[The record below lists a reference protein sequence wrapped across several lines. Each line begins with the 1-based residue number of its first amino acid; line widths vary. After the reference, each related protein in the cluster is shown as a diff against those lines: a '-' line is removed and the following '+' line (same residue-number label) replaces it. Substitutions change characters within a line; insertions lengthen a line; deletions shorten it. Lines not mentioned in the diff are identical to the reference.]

1 MKPAATVA
9 ATFHGNAD
17 DDADADDD
25 DDNADDADDDYDDDD
40 VAELQFQE
48 PQHNAKCQQQAE
60 RRGKLSAKGNRSNIA
75 TATAAAVEAAAAT
88 AKRFFSSQ
96 TESKLNLHNKTRAAS
111 TEVKSPFPRS
121 VVNKEAAT
129 AATAAI

>member
-60 RRGKLSAKGNRSNIA
+60 RRGN
-75 TATAAAVEAAAAT
+75 
-88 AKRFFSSQ
+88 
-96 TESKLNLHNKTRAAS
+96 
-111 TEVKSPFPRS
+111 
-121 VVNKEAAT
+121 
-129 AATAAI
+129 